1 MTSKLTI
8 QTLFR
13 TILRLAN
20 VAGCD
25 GRVGIVAKQAQVLL
39 KVLPGIFLLAS
50 CGWVD
55 STGRQQDSEATV
67 VTLETGNVL
76 NMIENEALL
85 LDPLENIDPLG
96 RIEVW
101 RWGNEPIESGNLAA
115 CQASDGFNSL
125 LAVETLPQACTRSGE
140 CELFFEQRR
149 SVGGDS
155 GTVFLLEPPTLRAP
169 VGVTYQLFG
178 TDQNGDES
186 TFDFTFCLVSVNEA
200 PDAQDDL
207 FTAIEGQPLQVT
219 TAGPNLLS
227 NDSDDIDAANQP
239 LAVVTE
245 PISPPRF
252 AAEFELFADGGF
264 RYVPEPD
271 FRGTD
276 SFVYSI
282 SDGVHEITEGGG
294 NTATASITVRAEDAP
309 PQQIQQLPQLV
320 LTAGLPA
327 SFAFGDFFDDPE
339 GGELLF
345 VASALPAGLVLSSD
359 GQLSGQ
365 ASNDDVGDFVLAMSV
380 TDGVTTLDVQSD
392 LIISENLPPQSTGIG
407 DQSVTAGSTFTLV
420 TAGSFSDPENQSLEF
435 SLQAPSELSLG
446 IDRRSGLISGV
457 ATIPGE
463 YSLIVSC
470 LLYTSPSPRD
480 KRQSRMPSSA

>member
-149 SVGGDS
+149 SVDGDS

-178 TDQNGDES
+178 TDQSGDES

-227 NDSDDIDAANQP
+227 NDSDDIDVANQP

-252 AAEFELFADGGF
+252 AAAVSYTHL
-264 RYVPEPD
+264 
-271 FRGTD
+271 T
-276 SFVYSI
+276 
-282 SDGVHEITEGGG
+282 
-294 NTATASITVRAEDAP
+294 
-309 PQQIQQLPQLV
+309 LP
-320 LTAGLPA
+320 TIC
-327 SFAFGDFFDDPE
+327 
-339 GGELLF
+339 
-345 VASALPAGLVLSSD
+345 
-359 GQLSGQ
+359 
-365 ASNDDVGDFVLAMSV
+365 SV
-380 TDGVTTLDVQSD
+380 
-392 LIISENLPPQSTGIG
+392 
-407 DQSVTAGSTFTLV
+407 
-420 TAGSFSDPENQSLEF
+420 
-435 SLQAPSELSLG
+435 
-446 IDRRSGLISGV
+446 
-457 ATIPGE
+457 
-463 YSLIVSC
+463 
-470 LLYTSPSPRD
+470 
-480 KRQSRMPSSA
+480 